1 MVMRAADALMAFLKA
16 NGIDEMFFL
25 PGGGAMFLNDALA
38 QSGIRPVHCH
48 HEQAAAIAA
57 EAWGRMRNL
66 PGTVMVTTGPGA
78 ANSLTPIA
86 GAWIESV
93 PLFVVAGQVKR
104 ADMVK
109 DSGVRQKGVQEVD
122 IVAMARPV
130 TKWAKT
136 VTDPQQIIPMAK
148 EAWLAAT
155 SGRQGPVL
163 LDVPLDV
170 QGAPWEGSLEDL
182 RMPAA
187 PGARPLPA
195 PQQVMLAD
203 YAAKLARAERPLMLV
218 GHGVRLAG
226 MADAVRAFATK
237 WSIPCVFTWN
247 AIDMMPWDD
256 PLNAGRPGI
265 VAPRCSNFTVQNAD
279 AFLAVGARMD
289 NVVTAYSPKGFARH
303 AVKAIC
309 DIDANELDK
318 LEGAVDYRFESPL
331 ADFIAALDREL
342 TAHAKPYRTTWLD
355 WIAQIKKRY
364 PPRDGQTS
372 AARGPIG
379 SPDLAQ
385 ALDKVLPESTLIT
398 TGSSGLC
405 IESFYSN
412 FQNRE
417 GQRIFLTSGLGAMG
431 YGLAAAIGATLG
443 RHGAKSALVESDGSL
458 MLNVQELATLKA
470 LNLPVC
476 FFLMDN
482 AGYASIRS
490 TQTNYFQ
497 RRYVGTG
504 PEAGVA
510 FPDWAQ
516 LCAAFGIPYASV
528 SDLSELDGALRA
540 AWAEPGLFVLRVEL
554 IADETLWPKCAA
566 LPQKDGSM
574 LSMPL
579 EDMSPLLPLEE
590 LQANLMHPV
599 SAASQ
604 VARASQT

>member
-1 MVMRAADALMAFLKA
+1 MRAADALMAFCKA
-16 NGIDEMFFL
+16 NGIDEMFFM
-25 PGGGAMFLNDALA
+25 PGGGAMFLNDALK

-86 GAWIESV
+86 GAWIESI
-93 PLFVVAGQVKR
+93 PMFVIAGQVKR
-104 ADMVK
+104 ADMVGN
-109 DSGVRQKGVQEVD
+109 SGVRQKGVQEVD
-122 IVAMARPV
+122 IVSIAGPI
-130 TKWAKT
+130 TKWAGT
-136 VTDPQQIIPMAK
+136 VTDPKQIIPMAK
-148 EAWLAAT
+148 EAWLAAI

-170 QGAPWEGSLEDL
+170 QGAPWEGSLDEADL
-182 RMPAA
+182 RV
-187 PGARPLPA
+187 PA
-195 PQQVMLAD
+195 PANATPLAAVQQARLAE
-203 YAAKLARAERPLMLV
+203 YAAALARAERPVMLV

-226 MADAVRAFATK
+226 LSEQLRAFADK

-247 AIDMMPWDD
+247 AMDNMPWDD

-265 VAPRCSNFTVQNAD
+265 VAPRCTNFTVQNSD
-279 AFLAVGARMD
+279 AFLAIGARMD

-309 DIDANELDK
+309 DVDPNELAK
-318 LEGAVDYRFESPL
+318 LEGAVEYRFESPM
-331 ADFIAALDREL
+331 AGFIAALDAEL
-342 TAHAKPYRTTWLD
+342 SKHAKPDRKAWLA
-355 WIAQIKKRY
+355 WIAQAKKRY
-364 PPRDGQTS
+364 PPRDGKQPD
-372 AARGPIG
+372 AAGPIG

-385 ALDKVLPESTLIT
+385 ALARVLPENTLIT

-405 IESFYSN
+405 IESFYST

-431 YGLAAAIGATLG
+431 YGLAASIGATLG

-470 LNLPVC
+470 LNLPVV

-490 TQTNYFQ
+490 TQTNYFE
-497 RRYVGTG
+497 RRLVGTG

-510 FPDWAQ
+510 FPDWAP

-528 SDLSELDGALRA
+528 EDLSELDGALRH
-540 AWAEPGLFVLRVEL
+540 AWSQPGPFMLRVKL

-590 LQANLMHPV
+590 LQENMMYPLTEASGKARHP
-599 SAASQ
+599 A
-604 VARASQT
+604 